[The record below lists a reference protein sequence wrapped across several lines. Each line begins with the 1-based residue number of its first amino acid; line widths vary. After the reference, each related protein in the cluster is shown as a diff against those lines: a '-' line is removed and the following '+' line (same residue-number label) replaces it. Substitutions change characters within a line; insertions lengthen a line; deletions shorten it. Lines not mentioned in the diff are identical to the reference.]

1 MNSCHSKSF
10 FFLFLIYL
18 SHLRNFLE
26 MDNSPELDGH
36 HVAYLNI
43 LLGLDASSVLGP
55 RSEKENLFTFI
66 YTVLSTESSQG

>member
-1 MNSCHSKSF
+1 
-10 FFLFLIYL
+10 
-18 SHLRNFLE
+18 